1 MKKVVV
7 VGGGISGVF
16 ASIRIKEL
24 HPDYQVSIFE
34 HNNKLLKKIYATGN
48 GKCNFA
54 NIGPLE
60 NQYFNKKF
68 AFPIINS
75 FGAHDVIDYFEY
87 IGVKHRLVDN
97 LVYPYSESAE
107 TVANKL
113 LQKVESLGIEVH
125 LDMEVTNYFDKR
137 ITTNKGD
144 FPYDILVISVG
155 GKSSPQLGS
164 TGDMFDILIK
174 HGYKI
179 RKMNPSLCPIK
190 TKENTKMVDGVR
202 AKSLVSL
209 YQNGNIIHQ
218 ENGELL
224 FKKDGLSGMVI
235 FNMCH
240 YINRLPNFDGI
251 TLHIDFAPGIISGDV
266 DSLLQPKLAKYL
278 FSNNLKLHDTV
289 FTFKSFYDYQFSQ
302 VTSGGI
308 SVDNLDS
315 NLQSKLENNVFFI
328 GEVVDVDAICGGYNM
343 MWAFASAEKAARN
356 I

>member
-24 HPDYQVSIFE
+24 HPDYLVSVFE

-54 NIGPLE
+54 NIGSLE
-60 NQYFNKKF
+60 DKYSNSGF
-68 AFPIINS
+68 ALPIINE
-75 FGAHDVIDYFEY
+75 FNAQEIVNYFEK
-87 IGVKHRLVDN
+87 IGVKHRFVDN

-107 TVANKL
+107 TIANKL
-113 LQKVESLGIEVH
+113 LQKVEALGIDVRLETKV
-125 LDMEVTNYFDKR
+125 LDYNSKEIITNIGNFQ
-137 ITTNKGD
+137 
-144 FPYDILVISVG
+144 YDELVISVG

-164 TGDMFDILIK
+164 TGDMFDILEK
-174 HGYKI
+174 HGYQI
-179 RKMNPSLCPIK
+179 VRTNPSLCPIK

-202 AKSLVSL
+202 CKSLVSL
-209 YQNGNIIHQ
+209 YQNNNLIHQ

-240 YINRLPNFDGI
+240 FINRLSSFEGVTI
-251 TLHIDFAPGIISGDV
+251 HIDFAPNMNGDI
-266 DSLLQPKLAKYL
+266 DSLVQPKLAKYL
-278 FSNNLKLHDTV
+278 TSNNLDVHDTI
-289 FTFKSFYDYQFSQ
+289 FTFKSFYDYEFSQ
-302 VTSGGI
+302 VTSGGVSI
-308 SVDNLDS
+308 NSLNNDLR
-315 NLQSKLENNVFFI
+315 SKLENNVFFV
-328 GEVVDVDAICGGYNM
+328 GEVIDVDAICGGYNI
-343 MWAFASAEKAARN
+343 MWAFASAEKLVKN

>member
-1 MKKVVV
+1 M
-7 VGGGISGVF
+7 
-16 ASIRIKEL
+16 
-24 HPDYQVSIFE
+24 D
-34 HNNKLLKKIYATGN
+34 
-48 GKCNFA
+48 
-54 NIGPLE
+54 
-60 NQYFNKKF
+60 
-68 AFPIINS
+68 
-75 FGAHDVIDYFEY
+75 D
-87 IGVKHRLVDN
+87 

-125 LDMEVTNYFDKR
+125 LETEVTNYFDKR

-164 TGDMFDILIK
+164 TGDMFDILVK

-202 AKSLVSL
+202 VKSLVSL

-218 ENGELL
+218 ESGELL

-240 YINRLPNFDGI
+240 YINRLHNFDGI
-251 TLHIDFAPGIISGDV
+251 TLHIDFAPGINRDV

-278 FSNNLKLHDTV
+278 TNNNLDLHDTV

-315 NLQSKLENNVFFI
+315 SLRSKLENNVFFI
-328 GEVVDVDAICGGYNM
+328 GEVVDVDAVCGGYNM
-343 MWAFASAEKAARN
+343 MWAFASAEKVSRN
-356 I
+356 V

>member
-7 VGGGISGVF
+7 IGGGISGVF

-34 HNNKLLKKIYATGN
+34 HNNRLLKKIYATGN

-54 NIGPLE
+54 NIGSLIDKYS
-60 NQYFNKKF
+60 NSDF
-68 AFPIINS
+68 ALPIINE
-75 FGAHDVIDYFEY
+75 FNAKDIINYFDN
-87 IGVKHRLVDN
+87 IGVKHRLVDE

-107 TVANKL
+107 TIANKL
-113 LQKVESLGIEVH
+113 LERVDSLGIDVH
-125 LDMEVTNYFDKR
+125 LETEVTNYFDKR
-137 ITTNKGD
+137 FTTNKGD
-144 FPYDILVISVG
+144 FPYDVLIISVG

-179 RKMNPSLCPIK
+179 RKTNPSLCPIK
-190 TKENTKMVDGVR
+190 TRENTKMVDGVR
-202 AKSLVSL
+202 CKSLVSL
-209 YQNGNIIHQ
+209 YQQNNLIHQ
-218 ENGELL
+218 ERGELL

-240 YINRLPNFDGI
+240 YINRLSNFDGI
-251 TLHIDFAPGIISGDV
+251 TLHIDFAPGMSGDL
-266 DSLLQPKLAKYL
+266 DSLVQPKLAKYL
-278 FSNNLKLHDTV
+278 TSNNLDFHSTV

-308 SVDNLDS
+308 SVGNLD
-315 NLQSKLENNVFFI
+315 NYLRSKLENNVFFI
-328 GEVVDVDAICGGYNM
+328 GEVVDVDAVCGGYNM
-343 MWAFASAEKAARN
+343 MWAFASAEKVSRN
-356 I
+356 V